1 VFPEAL
7 FHQLLLTMIH
17 PDHEARVAAHR
28 IFAIVLVPSSVSPS
42 IQASASGQ
50 AKKHDMQRTL
60 SRAVSVFS
68 SSAAIFDKLK
78 KDKYS
83 DNSQGESKD
92 NSIQSIDE
100 VTGNPKHQNLPPS
113 QSRRRSMKIPNF
125 SMKRGPSMAMK
136 GPSMSI
142 RAPSIA
148 LRAPS
153 ISLRAPSVSIKEHQ
167 SKADDDMVLQLIL
180 TCSPSRCVQ

>member
-1 VFPEAL
+1 MFPEAL

-42 IQASASGQ
+42 IQASPSGQ

-68 SSAAIFDKLK
+68 SSAAIFDKMK

-83 DNSQGESKD
+83 ENSQGESKD
-92 NSIQSIDE
+92 NSLHSVGEGTGQS
-100 VTGNPKHQNLPPS
+100 KSQNLHVS
-113 QSRRRSMKIPNF
+113 QSRRRSMKVPNF
-125 SMKRGPSMAMK
+125 SMKRGPSMAM
-136 GPSMSI
+136 
-142 RAPSIA
+142 RAPSVAI
-148 LRAPS
+148 RAPS
-153 ISLRAPSVSIKEHQ
+153 ISLRGPSMASRAPSMSVKEDQ
-167 SKADDDMVLQLIL
+167 SSSNKSDEEMV
-180 TCSPSRCVQ
+180 

>member
-1 VFPEAL
+1 MFPEAL

-28 IFAIVLVPSSVSPS
+28 IFAIVLVPSSVAPS
-42 IQASASGQ
+42 IQASVSGQ

-78 KDKYS
+78 KDKHL
-83 DNSQGESKD
+83 DNSQGDSSGLHSISEESSNAKR
-92 NSIQSIDE
+92 S
-100 VTGNPKHQNLPPS
+100 NLPVS

-125 SMKRGPSMAMK
+125 SMKRGPSMAM
-136 GPSMSI
+136 
-142 RAPSIA
+142 RAPSVA

-153 ISLRAPSVSIKEHQ
+153 ISLRVTSMSLRAPSMSIK
-167 SKADDDMVLQLIL
+167 ADHGSSSHPEDEMV
-180 TCSPSRCVQ
+180 P

>member
-1 VFPEAL
+1 MFPEAL

-17 PDHEARVAAHR
+17 PDHEARIAAHR

-42 IQASASGQ
+42 IQASPTGQ

-68 SSAAIFDKLK
+68 SSAAIFEKLK

-92 NSIQSIDE
+92 SNIGE
-100 VTGNPKHQNLPPS
+100 GTGQHKNQILPTS
-113 QSRRRSMKIPNF
+113 QSRRRSMKVPNF
-125 SMKRGPSMAMK
+125 SMKRGPSMA
-136 GPSMSI
+136 I
-142 RAPSIA
+142 RAPSVSI
-148 LRAPS
+148 RAPS
-153 ISLRAPSVSIKEHQ
+153 ISLRGPSMSLRAPSMSVKEGQ
-167 SKADDDMVLQLIL
+167 SSSSKLDDEMV
-180 TCSPSRCVQ
+180 

>member
-1 VFPEAL
+1 MFPEAL

-42 IQASASGQ
+42 IQASPSGQ

-68 SSAAIFDKLK
+68 SSAAIFDKMK

-83 DNSQGESKD
+83 ENSQGESKD
-92 NSIQSIDE
+92 NSLHSVGEGTGQS
-100 VTGNPKHQNLPPS
+100 KSQNLHVS
-113 QSRRRSMKIPNF
+113 QSRRRSMKVPNF
-125 SMKRGPSMAMK
+125 SMKRGPSMAM
-136 GPSMSI
+136 
-142 RAPSIA
+142 RAPSVAI
-148 LRAPS
+148 RAPS
-153 ISLRAPSVSIKEHQ
+153 ISLRGPSMSSRASSISVKEDQ
-167 SKADDDMVLQLIL
+167 SSSNKSDEETV
-180 TCSPSRCVQ
+180 